1 MLSIY
6 FFCFLIGG
14 IFVALSVV
22 AGFDGVEFD
31 NDFDTDLEIT
41 DTPDEEEESGRRTQL
56 KYRGIWL
63 PIFSLR
69 FWTFGTCFFG
79 LTGILLS
86 RLELSPEQVA
96 YISLAI
102 GIFCGTAIAWV
113 LRSLRRRK
121 VDSLVR
127 SHDLIGLEATVEIP
141 FAADSRGKVSVS
153 VKGSTVALLAYTEE
167 DRDFAVG
174 ETVYVVGMEENRVW
188 VVSAEKFMKD

>member
-1 MLSIY
+1 MLSTY

-41 DTPDEEEESGRRTQL
+41 DTADEDEDSGIRTKVKHRR
-56 KYRGIWL
+56 IWL

-69 FWTFGTCFFG
+69 FWTYGTCFFG

-86 RLELSPEQVA
+86 RLELSPEQVT
-96 YISLAI
+96 YISLAT
-102 GIFCGTAIAWV
+102 GICCGTAIAWI
-113 LRSLRRRK
+113 LHSLRRRK

-127 SHDLIGLEATVEIP
+127 SHDLVGLEAMVEIP

-174 ETVYVVGMEENRVW
+174 ETVYVVGMEQNRVW
-188 VVSAEKFMKD
+188 VVSGESFVKD